1 MTSTRTWRMA
11 IASMAALVVFA
22 TSCSS
27 GSDDATQ
34 ASRDADATAGE
45 SAAGSE
51 VATGVPD
58 GEPVG
63 REREIVYTGS
73 LSLRVDDVEA
83 ASERAADVAE
93 AAGGYLAGQRA
104 ELAGERSAT
113 VTLRVP
119 SEAFDGAM
127 AELAA
132 LGVVRDRAVGSDDVT
147 DQVVDL
153 EERLENARASADRL
167 RELLGEAENL
177 QNVIAIEDRLT
188 QRETEIESLT
198 GQLEVLG
205 DRAALATIEV
215 AFVERD
221 DPAVSD
227 DLPGPLEALRA
238 GVVALAN
245 VTLVLAAAVAFA
257 LPFAP
262 FAALGWYLARRVR
275 RGRARRRLPPPP
287 G

>member
-1 MTSTRTWRMA
+1 MGPWPSSPRWAWCGTGRSAPTTSPTRWSTWR
-11 IASMAALVVFA
+11 
-22 TSCSS
+22 S
-27 GSDDATQ
+27 GSRTPGRAP
-34 ASRDADATAGE
+34 TAC
-45 SAAGSE
+45 
-51 VATGVPD
+51 
-58 GEPVG
+58 
-63 REREIVYTGS
+63 
-73 LSLRVDDVEA
+73 
-83 ASERAADVAE
+83 
-93 AAGGYLAGQRA
+93 
-104 ELAGERSAT
+104 
-113 VTLRVP
+113 
-119 SEAFDGAM
+119 
-127 AELAA
+127 
-132 LGVVRDRAVGSDDVT
+132 
-147 DQVVDL
+147 
-153 EERLENARASADRL
+153 
-167 RELLGEAENL
+167 ELLGEAENL